1 MNREG
6 QFFGRKGGD
15 GYSIFKGYV
24 DIKKVEGI
32 SCGIRTCI
40 KPAVIFAEQTA
51 AVKKAGLIGQGHSRM
66 AAGQNHFGQLFNP
79 FLQLVNVLWQK
90 ISQIPKF
97 AQIQACRLQLS
108 ADGGLPLFFDAV
120 NAEQDAK
127 KRAGRGG
134 CAVRVLSA
142 VDRKADGFS
151 EIPFSIQKGEDDHA
165 DIGRSLP
172 AGAAV
177 DESFFSILFGN
188 GKDKAA
194 QKIAQDFISCLHPG
208 NPSVIQ
214 AFRKTDCFCN
224 GAFLRNIRQA
234 DVNER
239 ADIML
244 HKRGAF
250 HRGAEGFGVEP
261 FPFSVIHQRIP
272 AGIGNGGFRASGS
285 KAGPDF
291 GTDISAAAV
300 GVRIVV
306 GAAEG
311 RLDPHAHIDLA
322 VAVFRPV
329 RRDIIH
335 PVISESPRVDMDS
348 FFFQSDQPDE
358 LNVHIVVGKRLPRD
372 LMGIIRYM
380 IDAAVPFIPH
390 PESSSGVLPQK
401 TAENPVSVFV
411 SFVVQSDPSCLSCC
425 GYGIMPDI
433 NKRTFC
439 HADGF
444 IV

>member
-1 MNREG
+1 M
-6 QFFGRKGGD
+6 
-15 GYSIFKGYV
+15 
-24 DIKKVEGI
+24 
-32 SCGIRTCI
+32 
-40 KPAVIFAEQTA
+40 
-51 AVKKAGLIGQGHSRM
+51 
-66 AAGQNHFGQLFNP
+66 
-79 FLQLVNVLWQK
+79 
-90 ISQIPKF
+90 
-97 AQIQACRLQLS
+97 
-108 ADGGLPLFFDAV
+108 
-120 NAEQDAK
+120 
-127 KRAGRGG
+127 
-134 CAVRVLSA
+134 
-142 VDRKADGFS
+142 
-151 EIPFSIQKGEDDHA
+151 
-165 DIGRSLP
+165 
-172 AGAAV
+172 
-177 DESFFSILFGN
+177 
-188 GKDKAA
+188 
-194 QKIAQDFISCLHPG
+194 
-208 NPSVIQ
+208 
-214 AFRKTDCFCN
+214 
-224 GAFLRNIRQA
+224 
-234 DVNER
+234 
-239 ADIML
+239 
-244 HKRGAF
+244 
-250 HRGAEGFGVEP
+250 
-261 FPFSVIHQRIP
+261 
-272 AGIGNGGFRASGS
+272 
-285 KAGPDF
+285 
-291 GTDISAAAV
+291 
-300 GVRIVV
+300 

-329 RRDIIH
+329 RRDIVH